1 MNEIVFPYIPKELI
15 EYLEEI
21 IPDCVPRLEDSEREI
36 FHRTGAVHLVRMIRM
51 HYDEQNETEQME
63 H

>member
-1 MNEIVFPYIPKELI
+1 MNKPDFPYIPKELI
-15 EYLEEI
+15 EHLEDV

-36 FHRTGAVHLVRMIRM
+36 FHRTGAVHLVRMLRM
-51 HYDEQNETEQME
+51 QYDAQNETELTE